1 MGRQAGLKMKTKYIL
16 NYEMHTQKTGNQAF
30 SFRFG
35 ELDAVSLVTQFE
47 ENKSF
52 SRQPALRRV
61 GQASILPSWDGRQ
74 GFSVGSCSYS
84 PSGSTLFMSIDLGSW
99 EGGGKTAG
107 CEKLA
112 GHSMKNADLE
122 GHVDIISR
130 TLANQFP
137 FLDFLNLFD
146 K

>member
-1 MGRQAGLKMKTKYIL
+1 M
-16 NYEMHTQKTGNQAF
+16 
-30 SFRFG
+30 
-35 ELDAVSLVTQFE
+35 VTQFE

-52 SRQPALRRV
+52 SLQPALRPV
-61 GQASILPSWDGRQ
+61 GLPSWDGRQ
-74 GFSVGSCSYS
+74 GFSVASCSYS
-84 PSGSTLFMSIDLGSW
+84 PSGLTLFMSIDLGSW

-122 GHVDIISR
+122 GHVDRISR

-137 FLDFLNLFD
+137 SLDFLNLFD